1 MKLSEVIAAIDEQP
15 EAAIV
20 FVKKVNGKV
29 LPDSEVVLVKL
40 PEEEEDWKTDQ
51 MASKYCPGL
60 EYFLEVFIIQ
70 DMVDDLRG
78 MADYQTLDQQVKR
91 IIHYAEYDA

>member
-1 MKLSEVIAAIDEQP
+1 MKLNEVIAAIDEQH

-29 LPDSEVVLVKL
+29 VPDSAAVLVEV

-51 MASKYCPGL
+51 MASKYCPGF
-60 EYFLEVFIIQ
+60 EYFLEVFLIK
-70 DMVDDLRG
+70 DMVHGLKG
-78 MADYQTLDQQVKR
+78 MAGYKTLDQQVKR
-91 IIHYAEYDA
+91 IIHYAEFDA